1 MSIGIIGYAISAA
14 LFLLFSVMLLT
25 SWRGRIEG
33 IYLLVASFTTSCWA
47 LAAVIYQ
54 VHESTLSTTV
64 YQLLEIARNIAW
76 FGFLFRLLNNLDKA
90 SGDKPRNLVRIPFII
105 LLGSVLLIAIEPLI
119 QFSPMLRAWSGN
131 VSLPLV
137 GYLGFAITGLTLIE
151 QLYRSTRPEMRWAV
165 KYLYLG
171 MGILFVYDFFLYA
184 EALLFHRV
192 DATLWQ
198 ARGLTSSLAVP
209 FVAIAATRNPSWSV
223 RVFVSKQVVFHATT
237 IIAAGAYLVAMA
249 AFGYYIRYYGGSWGK
264 ATQVVF
270 VFAGIIFLAT
280 LLFSGN
286 LRSKLKVFV
295 NKHFF
300 SYKYDWRDEWLRVV
314 QTLSDGRGGKEVRTR
329 VIQAIADSVDAGGG
343 YLWMLG
349 HAGSYQCVSQ
359 WKAPPIAI
367 VFNPENPL
375 VNYFFKSD
383 WIVDI
388 IEYKKFPERY
398 DGLKLD
404 PELISVDGSWLIVPI
419 KHHEDL
425 LGFVLLTRPKLSKSI
440 NWEDR
445 DLIKASAKQAG
456 SYLALL
462 QTSEA
467 LNQAN
472 QFEAFNRLSAF
483 VVHDLKNLI
492 AQLELVVKNAERHR
506 DNPAFMDDA
515 VNTIGNAVNK
525 MGRLLTQLRQ
535 GRFESTK
542 SKQFYVEESVA
553 QAVNELYAYLPK
565 PQLTIK
571 ANYLKTIADKDR
583 FTAIMVHM
591 IKNAQEAS
599 SEDGKVEV
607 TVDRQGDNALIII
620 EDNGVG
626 MDEVF
631 IKERLFR
638 PFQTTKGNAGMGIG
652 VYETREY
659 VNSLKGGMRVESA
672 KDVGT
677 RFEIT
682 IPLEAVQQATENQI
696 SDTTEAEL

>member
-1 MSIGIIGYAISAA
+1 MSIGIIGYAISAT
-14 LFLLFSVMLLT
+14 LFLLFSVMLVT

-33 IYLLVASFTTSCWA
+33 IYLLTASVTTACWA
-47 LAAVIYQ
+47 LAAVALQVDESVLTRTAYQ
-54 VHESTLSTTV
+54 IF
-64 YQLLEIARNIAW
+64 EIARNIAW
-76 FGFLFRLLNNLDKA
+76 FVFLFRLLFNLQQACGKNL
-90 SGDKPRNLVRIPFII
+90 RNLAYIPIAI
-105 LLGSVLLIAIEPLI
+105 LIGSTVLIAVEPIYQLFPVPI
-119 QFSPMLRAWSGN
+119 GTGGFASY
-131 VSLPLV
+131 PLV

-151 QLYRSTRPEMRWAV
+151 QLYRSTRPEMRWSV

-171 MGILFVYDFFLYA
+171 MGVLFVYDFFLYS
-184 EALLFHRV
+184 EALLFNRV
-192 DATLWQ
+192 DTTLWQ
-198 ARGLTSSLAVP
+198 ARGLTSALAVP

-237 IIAAGAYLVAMA
+237 IIAAGAYLVTMA
-249 AFGYYIRYYGGSWGK
+249 AVGYYIRFYGGSWGK
-264 ATQVVF
+264 ATQVAF
-270 VFAGIIFLAT
+270 VFAGVIFLITA
-280 LLFSGN
+280 LFSGN

-314 QTLSDGRGGKEVRTR
+314 QTLSNGRGGKEIRIR
-329 VIQAIADSVDAGGG
+329 VIQAISESIDAGGG
-343 YLWMLG
+343 YLWMSDN
-349 HAGSYQCVSQ
+349 AGGYQCVSHWQ
-359 WKAPPIAI
+359 VSANNIL
-367 VFNPENPL
+367 FDSSDSL
-375 VNYFFKSD
+375 VTYFSNSD
-383 WIVDI
+383 WIIDVD
-388 IEYKKFPERY
+388 EYKQFPERY
-398 DGLKLD
+398 ESLKLD
-404 PELISVDGSWLIVPI
+404 DQLIAIDNAWLIIPV
-419 KHHEDL
+419 KHHEQL
-425 LGFVLLTRPKLSKSI
+425 LGFVLLSQPKLTKSV

-445 DLIKASAKQAG
+445 DLIKAAAKQAG

-492 AQLELVVKNAERHR
+492 AQLELVVKNAERHKN
-506 DNPAFMDDA
+506 NPEFMDDA
-515 VNTIGNAVNK
+515 VKTIGNAVSK

-542 SKQFYVEESVA
+542 SKEFYVEESVA
-553 QAVNELYAYLPK
+553 QAVNQLYAYLPK
-565 PQLTIK
+565 PRLTIN
-571 ANYLKTIADKDR
+571 ANFLKIIADKDR

-599 SEDGKVEV
+599 QEDGKVDV
-607 TVDRQGDNALIII
+607 TVDRDNNDAVITI

-626 MDEVF
+626 MDALF

-659 VNSLKGGMRVESA
+659 VNSLNGKMKVESV
-672 KDVGT
+672 KGVGT
-677 RFEIT
+677 KFEIS
-682 IPLEAVQQATENQI
+682 IPLEVAGQAINNHI
-696 SDTTEAEL
+696 STTAEA

>member
-1 MSIGIIGYAISAA
+1 MSIGIIGYAISAT
-14 LFLLFSVMLLT
+14 LFLLFSVMLVT

-33 IYLLVASFTTSCWA
+33 IYLLTASVTTACWA
-47 LAAVIYQ
+47 LAAVALQ
-54 VHESTLSTTV
+54 VDESVLTRTV
-64 YQLLEIARNIAW
+64 YQIFEIARNIAW
-76 FGFLFRLLNNLDKA
+76 FVFLFRLLFNLQKACGNNL
-90 SGDKPRNLVRIPFII
+90 RNLAYIP
-105 LLGSVLLIAIEPLI
+105 IAILIGSTVMIVVEPISQLFPVPI
-119 QFSPMLRAWSGN
+119 GPEGFASY
-131 VSLPLV
+131 PLV

-171 MGILFVYDFFLYA
+171 MGVLFVYDFFLYA
-184 EALLFHRV
+184 EALLFNRV
-192 DATLWQ
+192 DTTLWQ
-198 ARGLTSSLAVP
+198 ARGLTSALAVP

-237 IIAAGAYLVAMA
+237 IIAAGAYLVTMA
-249 AFGYYIRYYGGSWGK
+249 AVGYYIRFYGGSWGK
-264 ATQVVF
+264 ATQVAF
-270 VFAGIIFLAT
+270 VFAGVIFLIT
-280 LLFSGN
+280 VLFSGN

-314 QTLSDGRGGKEVRTR
+314 QTLSNGRGGKEIRIR
-329 VIQAIADSVDAGGG
+329 VIQAISESIDAGGG
-343 YLWMLG
+343 YLWMSDN
-349 HAGSYQCVSQ
+349 AGSYQCVSHWQ
-359 WKAPPIAI
+359 VSANNIL
-367 VFNPENPL
+367 FDSNDSL
-375 VNYFFKSD
+375 VTYFSNSD
-383 WIVDI
+383 WIIDVD
-388 IEYKKFPERY
+388 EYKQFPERY
-398 DGLKLD
+398 ESLKLD
-404 PELISVDGSWLIVPI
+404 DQLIAIDNAWLIIPI
-419 KHHEDL
+419 KHHEQL
-425 LGFVLLTRPKLSKSI
+425 LGFVLLTQPKLTKSV

-445 DLIKASAKQAG
+445 DLIKAAAKQAG

-492 AQLELVVKNAERHR
+492 AQLELVVKNAERHKN
-506 DNPAFMDDA
+506 NPEFMDDA
-515 VNTIGNAVNK
+515 VKTIGNAVSK

-542 SKQFYVEESVA
+542 SKEFYVEESVA
-553 QAVNELYAYLPK
+553 QAVNQLYAYLPK
-565 PQLTIK
+565 PRLTIN
-571 ANYLKTIADKDR
+571 ANFLKIIADKDR

-599 SEDGKVEV
+599 QEDGKVDV
-607 TVDRQGDNALIII
+607 TVDRVNNYAVITI

-626 MDEVF
+626 MDALF

-659 VNSLKGGMRVESA
+659 VNSLNGKMKVESV
-672 KDVGT
+672 KGVGT
-677 RFEIT
+677 KFEIS
-682 IPLEAVQQATENQI
+682 IPLEVAGQAIDNHI
-696 SDTTEAEL
+696 STTAEA

>member
-1 MSIGIIGYAISAA
+1 MSIGIIGYAISAT
-14 LFLLFSVMLLT
+14 LFLLFSVMLVT

-33 IYLLVASFTTSCWA
+33 IYLLTASVTTACWA
-47 LAAVIYQ
+47 LSAVALQVDESVLTRTAYQ
-54 VHESTLSTTV
+54 T
-64 YQLLEIARNIAW
+64 LEIARNIAW
-76 FGFLFRLLNNLDKA
+76 FVFLFRLLFNLQKACGNNL
-90 SGDKPRNLVRIPFII
+90 RNLAYIP
-105 LLGSVLLIAIEPLI
+105 IAILIGSTVMIVVEPISQLFPVPI
-119 QFSPMLRAWSGN
+119 RPEGFASY
-131 VSLPLV
+131 PLV
-137 GYLGFAITGLTLIE
+137 GYLGFSITGLTLIE

-171 MGILFVYDFFLYA
+171 MGVLFVYDFFLYA
-184 EALLFHRV
+184 EALLFNRV
-192 DATLWQ
+192 DTTLWQ
-198 ARGLTSSLAVP
+198 ARGLTSALAVP

-237 IIAAGAYLVAMA
+237 IIAAGGYLVTMA
-249 AFGYYIRYYGGSWGK
+249 AVGYYIRFYGGSWGK
-264 ATQVVF
+264 ATQVAF
-270 VFAGIIFLAT
+270 VFASVIFLIT
-280 LLFSGN
+280 VLFSGS

-314 QTLSDGRGGKEVRTR
+314 QTLSNGRGGKEIRIR
-329 VIQAIADSVDAGGG
+329 VIQAISESIDAGGG
-343 YLWMLG
+343 YLWMSDN
-349 HAGSYQCVSQ
+349 AGSYQCVSHWQ
-359 WKAPPIAI
+359 VSANNIL
-367 VFNPENPL
+367 FDSSDSL
-375 VNYFFKSD
+375 VTYFSNSD
-383 WIVDI
+383 WIVDVN
-388 IEYKKFPERY
+388 EYKQFPERY
-398 DGLKLD
+398 ESLKLD
-404 PELISVDGSWLIVPI
+404 DQFIAIDNAWLIIPV
-419 KHHEDL
+419 KHHEQL
-425 LGFVLLTRPKLSKSI
+425 LGFVLLTQPKLNKSV

-445 DLIKASAKQAG
+445 DLLKAAAKQAG

-492 AQLELVVKNAERHR
+492 AQLELVVKNAERHKN
-506 DNPAFMDDA
+506 NPEFMDDA
-515 VNTIGNAVNK
+515 VKTIGNAVSK

-542 SKQFYVEESVA
+542 SKEFYVEESVA
-553 QAVNELYAYLPK
+553 QAVNQLYAYMPK
-565 PQLTIK
+565 PRLTIN
-571 ANYLKTIADKDR
+571 ASFLKIIADKDR

-599 SEDGKVEV
+599 QEDGKVGV
-607 TVDRQGDNALIII
+607 TVDRDNNYAVITI

-626 MDEVF
+626 MDALF

-659 VNSLKGGMRVESA
+659 VNSLNGKMKVESV
-672 KDVGT
+672 KGVGT
-677 RFEIT
+677 KFEIS
-682 IPLEAVQQATENQI
+682 IPLGVAGQAINNHISTTAEA
-696 SDTTEAEL
+696 

>member
-1 MSIGIIGYAISAA
+1 MSIGIIGYAISAT
-14 LFLLFSVMLLT
+14 LFLLFSVMLVT

-33 IYLLVASFTTSCWA
+33 IYLLTASVTTACWA
-47 LAAVIYQ
+47 LAAVALQVDESVLTRTAYQ
-54 VHESTLSTTV
+54 IF
-64 YQLLEIARNIAW
+64 EIARNIAW
-76 FGFLFRLLNNLDKA
+76 FVFLFRLLFNLQQACGKNL
-90 SGDKPRNLVRIPFII
+90 RNLAYIPIAI
-105 LLGSVLLIAIEPLI
+105 LIGSTVLIAVEPISQLFPVPI
-119 QFSPMLRAWSGN
+119 GTGGFASY
-131 VSLPLV
+131 PLV

-151 QLYRSTRPEMRWAV
+151 QLYRSTRPEMRWSV

-171 MGILFVYDFFLYA
+171 MGVLFVYDFFLYA
-184 EALLFHRV
+184 EALLFNRV
-192 DATLWQ
+192 DTTLWQ
-198 ARGLTSSLAVP
+198 ARGLTSALAVP

-237 IIAAGAYLVAMA
+237 IIAAGAYLVTMA
-249 AFGYYIRYYGGSWGK
+249 AVGYYIRFYGGSWGK
-264 ATQVVF
+264 ATQVAF
-270 VFAGIIFLAT
+270 VFAGVIFLITA
-280 LLFSGN
+280 LFSGN

-314 QTLSDGRGGKEVRTR
+314 QTLSNGRGGKEIRIR
-329 VIQAIADSVDAGGG
+329 VIQAISESIDAGGG
-343 YLWMLG
+343 YLWMSDN
-349 HAGSYQCVSQ
+349 AGGYQCVSHWQ
-359 WKAPPIAI
+359 VSANNIL
-367 VFNPENPL
+367 FDSSDSL
-375 VNYFFKSD
+375 VTYFSNSD
-383 WIVDI
+383 WIIDVD
-388 IEYKKFPERY
+388 EYKQFPERY
-398 DGLKLD
+398 ESLKLD
-404 PELISVDGSWLIVPI
+404 DQLIAIDNAWLIIPV
-419 KHHEDL
+419 KHHEQL
-425 LGFVLLTRPKLSKSI
+425 LGFVLLSQPKLSKSV

-445 DLIKASAKQAG
+445 DLIKAAAKQAG

-492 AQLELVVKNAERHR
+492 AQLELVVKNAERHKN
-506 DNPAFMDDA
+506 NPEFMDDA
-515 VNTIGNAVNK
+515 VKTIGNAVSK

-542 SKQFYVEESVA
+542 SKEFYVEESVA
-553 QAVNELYAYLPK
+553 QAVNQLYAYLPK
-565 PQLTIK
+565 PRLTIN
-571 ANYLKTIADKDR
+571 ANFLKIIADKDR

-599 SEDGKVEV
+599 QEDGKVDV
-607 TVDRQGDNALIII
+607 TVDRDNNDAVITI

-626 MDEVF
+626 MDALF

-659 VNSLKGGMRVESA
+659 VNSLNGKMKVESV
-672 KDVGT
+672 KGVGT
-677 RFEIT
+677 KFEIS
-682 IPLEAVQQATENQI
+682 IPLEVAGQAINNHI
-696 SDTTEAEL
+696 STTAEA

>member
-1 MSIGIIGYAISAA
+1 MSIGIIGYAISAT
-14 LFLLFSVMLLT
+14 LFLLFSVMLVT

-33 IYLLVASFTTSCWA
+33 IYLLTASVTTACWA
-47 LAAVIYQ
+47 LAAVALQVDESVLTRTAYQ
-54 VHESTLSTTV
+54 IF
-64 YQLLEIARNIAW
+64 EIARNIAW
-76 FGFLFRLLNNLDKA
+76 FVFLFRLLFNLQQACSKNL
-90 SGDKPRNLVRIPFII
+90 RNLAYIP
-105 LLGSVLLIAIEPLI
+105 IAILIGSTVLIVVEPI
-119 QFSPMLRAWSGN
+119 SQIFPVPIGTGGFASY
-131 VSLPLV
+131 PLV

-151 QLYRSTRPEMRWAV
+151 QLYRSTRPEMRWSV

-171 MGILFVYDFFLYA
+171 MGVLFVYDFFLYA
-184 EALLFHRV
+184 EALLFNRV
-192 DATLWQ
+192 DTTLWQ
-198 ARGLTSSLAVP
+198 ARGLTSALAVP

-237 IIAAGAYLVAMA
+237 IIAAGAYLVTMA
-249 AFGYYIRYYGGSWGK
+249 AVGYYIRFYGGSWGK
-264 ATQVVF
+264 ATQVAF
-270 VFAGIIFLAT
+270 VFAGVIFLIT
-280 LLFSGN
+280 VLFSGN

-314 QTLSDGRGGKEVRTR
+314 QTLSNGRGGKEIRIR
-329 VIQAIADSVDAGGG
+329 VIQAISDSIDAGGG
-343 YLWMLG
+343 YLWMSDN
-349 HAGSYQCVSQ
+349 AGGYQCVSHWQ
-359 WKAPPIAI
+359 VSANNIL
-367 VFNPENPL
+367 FDSSDSL
-375 VNYFFKSD
+375 VTYFSNSD
-383 WIVDI
+383 WIIDVD
-388 IEYKKFPERY
+388 EYKQFPERY
-398 DGLKLD
+398 ESLKLD
-404 PELISVDGSWLIVPI
+404 DQLIAIDNAWLIIPV
-419 KHHEDL
+419 KHHEQL
-425 LGFVLLTRPKLSKSI
+425 LGFVLLTQPKLTKSV

-445 DLIKASAKQAG
+445 DLIKAAAKQAG

-492 AQLELVVKNAERHR
+492 AQLELVVKNAERHKN
-506 DNPAFMDDA
+506 NPEFMDDA
-515 VNTIGNAVNK
+515 VKTIGNAVSK

-542 SKQFYVEESVA
+542 SKEFYVEESVA
-553 QAVNELYAYLPK
+553 QAVNQLYAYLPK
-565 PQLTIK
+565 PRLTIN
-571 ANYLKTIADKDR
+571 ANFLKIIADKDR

-599 SEDGKVEV
+599 QEDGKVDV
-607 TVDRQGDNALIII
+607 TVDRDNNYAVITI

-626 MDEVF
+626 MDALF

-659 VNSLKGGMRVESA
+659 VNSLNGKMKVESV
-672 KDVGT
+672 KGVGT
-677 RFEIT
+677 KFEIS
-682 IPLEAVQQATENQI
+682 IPLEVAGQAINNHI
-696 SDTTEAEL
+696 STTAEA

>member
-1 MSIGIIGYAISAA
+1 MSIGIIGYAISAT
-14 LFLLFSVMLLT
+14 LFLLFSVMLVT

-33 IYLLVASFTTSCWA
+33 IYLLTASVTTACWA
-47 LAAVIYQ
+47 LAAVALQVDESVLTRTAYQ
-54 VHESTLSTTV
+54 IF
-64 YQLLEIARNIAW
+64 EIARNIAW
-76 FGFLFRLLNNLDKA
+76 FVFLFRLLFNLQQACGKNL
-90 SGDKPRNLVRIPFII
+90 RNLAYIPIAI
-105 LLGSVLLIAIEPLI
+105 LIGSTVLIAVEPISQLFPVPI
-119 QFSPMLRAWSGN
+119 GTGGFASY
-131 VSLPLV
+131 PLV

-151 QLYRSTRPEMRWAV
+151 QLYRSTRPEMRWSV

-171 MGILFVYDFFLYA
+171 MGVLFVYDFFLYA
-184 EALLFHRV
+184 EALLFNRV
-192 DATLWQ
+192 DTTLWQ
-198 ARGLTSSLAVP
+198 ARGLTSALAVP

-237 IIAAGAYLVAMA
+237 IIAAGAYLVTMA
-249 AFGYYIRYYGGSWGK
+249 AVGYYIRFYGGSWGK
-264 ATQVVF
+264 ATQVAF
-270 VFAGIIFLAT
+270 VFAGVIFLITA
-280 LLFSGN
+280 LFSGN

-314 QTLSDGRGGKEVRTR
+314 QTLSNGRGGKEIRIR
-329 VIQAIADSVDAGGG
+329 VIQAISESIDAGGG
-343 YLWMLG
+343 YLWMSDN
-349 HAGSYQCVSQ
+349 AGGYQCVSHWQ
-359 WKAPPIAI
+359 VSANNIL
-367 VFNPENPL
+367 FDSSDSL
-375 VNYFFKSD
+375 VTYFSNSD
-383 WIVDI
+383 WIIDVD
-388 IEYKKFPERY
+388 EYKQFPERY
-398 DGLKLD
+398 ESLKLD
-404 PELISVDGSWLIVPI
+404 DQLIAIDNAWLIIPV
-419 KHHEDL
+419 KHHEQL
-425 LGFVLLTRPKLSKSI
+425 LGFVLLSQPKLSKSV

-445 DLIKASAKQAG
+445 DLIKAAAKQAG

-492 AQLELVVKNAERHR
+492 AQLELVVKNAERHKN
-506 DNPAFMDDA
+506 NPEFMDDA
-515 VNTIGNAVNK
+515 VKTIGNAVSK

-542 SKQFYVEESVA
+542 SKEFYVEESVA
-553 QAVNELYAYLPK
+553 QAVNQLYAYLPK
-565 PQLTIK
+565 PRLTIN
-571 ANYLKTIADKDR
+571 ANFLKIIADKDR

-599 SEDGKVEV
+599 QEDGKVDV
-607 TVDRQGDNALIII
+607 TVDRDNNYAVITI

-626 MDEVF
+626 MDALF

-659 VNSLKGGMRVESA
+659 VNSLNGKMKVESV
-672 KDVGT
+672 KGVGT
-677 RFEIT
+677 KFEIS
-682 IPLEAVQQATENQI
+682 IPLEVAGQAINNHI
-696 SDTTEAEL
+696 STTAEA

>member
-1 MSIGIIGYAISAA
+1 MSIGIIGYAISAS

-33 IYLLVASFTTSCWA
+33 IYLLVASFTTACWA
-47 LAAVIYQ
+47 MAAVAYQ
-54 VHESTLSTTV
+54 LDDSALTVTV
-64 YQLLEIARNIAW
+64 YQLFEIARNIAW
-76 FGFLFRLLNNLDKA
+76 FGFLFRLLYNLDKA
-90 SGDKPRNLVRIPFII
+90 SGQQQRNLVYIPFAI
-105 LLGSVLLIAIEPLI
+105 LIGSALLIAFEPLL
-119 QFSPMLRAWSGN
+119 QANQTLRSWGADIN
-131 VSLPLV
+131 LPLV

-151 QLYRSTRPEMRWAV
+151 QLYRSTRPEVRWAV

-184 EALLFHRV
+184 EALMFNRV
-192 DATLWQ
+192 DTTLWQ

-237 IIAAGAYLVAMA
+237 IIAAGVYLVTMA
-249 AFGYYIRYYGGSWGK
+249 AVGYYIRYYGGSWGK
-264 ATQVVF
+264 ATQIAF
-270 VFAGIIFLAT
+270 VFAGIIFLIT
-280 LLFSGN
+280 VLFSGS
-286 LRSKLKVFV
+286 LRSKIKVFV

-329 VIQAIADSVDAGGG
+329 VVQAIADSVDAGGG
-343 YLWMLG
+343 YLWMMG
-349 HAGSYQCVSQ
+349 HVGSYQCVSHWQ
-359 WKAPPIAI
+359 ASPINISFDAD
-367 VFNPENPL
+367 NAL
-375 VNYFFKSD
+375 VTYFFKSD
-383 WIVDI
+383 WIIDI
-388 IEYKKFPERY
+388 DEYRRFPERY
-398 DGLKLD
+398 DALKLD
-404 PELISVDGSWLIVPI
+404 PELIAVEGSWLVVPI
-419 KHHEDL
+419 KHHEQL

-445 DLIKASAKQAG
+445 DLVKASAKQAG

-467 LNQAN
+467 LSQAN
-472 QFEAFNRLSAF
+472 QFETFNRLSAF

-492 AQLELVVKNAERHR
+492 AQLELVVKNAERHKN
-506 DNPAFMDDA
+506 NPAFMDDA

-525 MGRLLTQLRQ
+525 MGRLLNQLRQ

-542 SKQFYVEESVA
+542 AKQFYVEESVA
-553 QAVNELYAYLPK
+553 QAVNQLYAYSPK
-565 PQLTIK
+565 PQLTIN

-591 IKNAQEAS
+591 IKNAQEATTQ
-599 SEDGKVEV
+599 DGKVEV
-607 TVDRQGDNALIII
+607 IVDRQDNNAVITI
-620 EDNGVG
+620 EDDGVG
-626 MDEVF
+626 MDELF
-631 IKERLFR
+631 IKEKLFL

-659 VNSLKGGMRVESA
+659 VNSLKGGMKVESV

-677 RFEIT
+677 KFEIT
-682 IPLEAVQQATENQI
+682 IPLEVARQAADNQR
-696 SDTTEAEL
+696 SDTAEAEL

>member
-1 MSIGIIGYAISAA
+1 MSIGIIGYAISAT
-14 LFLLFSVMLLT
+14 LFLLFSVMLVT

-33 IYLLVASFTTSCWA
+33 IYLLTASVTTACWA
-47 LAAVIYQ
+47 LAAVALQVDESVLTRTAYQ
-54 VHESTLSTTV
+54 IF
-64 YQLLEIARNIAW
+64 EIARNIAW
-76 FGFLFRLLNNLDKA
+76 FVFLFRLLFNLQKA
-90 SGDKPRNLVRIPFII
+90 SGNNLRNLAYIPIAI
-105 LLGSVLLIAIEPLI
+105 LIGSTVLIAIEPMSQLI
-119 QFSPMLRAWSGN
+119 PVPIGPEGFASY
-131 VSLPLV
+131 PLV

-171 MGILFVYDFFLYA
+171 MGVLFVYDFFLYA
-184 EALLFHRV
+184 EALLFNRV
-192 DATLWQ
+192 DTTLWQ
-198 ARGLTSSLAVP
+198 ARGLTSALAVP

-237 IIAAGAYLVAMA
+237 IIAAGAYLVTMA
-249 AFGYYIRYYGGSWGK
+249 AVGYYIRFYGGSWGK
-264 ATQVVF
+264 ATQIAF
-270 VFAGIIFLAT
+270 VFAGVIFLVT
-280 LLFSGN
+280 VLFSGN

-314 QTLSDGRGGKEVRTR
+314 QTLSNGRGGKEIRIR
-329 VIQAIADSVDAGGG
+329 VIQAISESIDAGGG
-343 YLWMLG
+343 YLWMSDN
-349 HAGSYQCVSQ
+349 AGSYQCVSHWQ
-359 WKAPPIAI
+359 VSANNIL
-367 VFNPENPL
+367 FDSSDSL
-375 VNYFFKSD
+375 VTYFSNSD
-383 WIVDI
+383 WIIDVD
-388 IEYKKFPERY
+388 EYKQFPERY
-398 DGLKLD
+398 ESLNLD
-404 PELISVDGSWLIVPI
+404 DQLIAIENAWLIIPV
-419 KHHEDL
+419 KHHEQL
-425 LGFVLLTRPKLSKSI
+425 LGFVLLTQPKLTKSV

-445 DLIKASAKQAG
+445 DLIKAAAKQAG

-492 AQLELVVKNAERHR
+492 AQLELVVKNAERHKN
-506 DNPAFMDDA
+506 NPEFMDDA
-515 VNTIGNAVNK
+515 VKTIGNAVSK

-542 SKQFYVEESVA
+542 SKEFYVEESVA
-553 QAVNELYAYLPK
+553 QAVNQLYAYLPK
-565 PQLTIK
+565 PRLTIN
-571 ANYLKTIADKDR
+571 ANFLKIIADKDR

-599 SEDGKVEV
+599 QEDGKVDV
-607 TVDRQGDNALIII
+607 TVDRVNNYAVITI

-626 MDEVF
+626 MDALF

-659 VNSLKGGMRVESA
+659 VNSLNGKMKVESV
-672 KDVGT
+672 KGVGT
-677 RFEIT
+677 KFEIS
-682 IPLEAVQQATENQI
+682 IPLEVAGQAINNHI
-696 SDTTEAEL
+696 STTAEA

>member
-1 MSIGIIGYAISAA
+1 
-14 LFLLFSVMLLT
+14 LVT

-33 IYLLVASFTTSCWA
+33 IYLLTASVTTACWA
-47 LAAVIYQ
+47 LAAVALQVDESVLARTAYQ
-54 VHESTLSTTV
+54 IF
-64 YQLLEIARNIAW
+64 EIARNIAW
-76 FGFLFRLLNNLDKA
+76 FVFLFRLLFNLQKA
-90 SGDKPRNLVRIPFII
+90 CGKNLRNLAYIP
-105 LLGSVLLIAIEPLI
+105 IAILIGSTVLIVIEPTSQIL
-119 QFSPMLRAWSGN
+119 
-131 VSLPLV
+131 SLPIGTGSFASYPLV

-171 MGILFVYDFFLYA
+171 MGVLFVYDFFLYA
-184 EALLFHRV
+184 EALLFNRV
-192 DATLWQ
+192 DTTLWQ
-198 ARGLTSSLAVP
+198 ARGLTSALAVP

-237 IIAAGAYLVAMA
+237 IIAAGAYLVTMA
-249 AFGYYIRYYGGSWGK
+249 AVGYYIRFYGGSWGK
-264 ATQVVF
+264 ATQVAF
-270 VFAGIIFLAT
+270 VFAGVIFLIT
-280 LLFSGN
+280 VLFSGN

-314 QTLSDGRGGKEVRTR
+314 QTLSNGRGGKEIRIR
-329 VIQAIADSVDAGGG
+329 VIQAISESIDAGGG
-343 YLWMLG
+343 YLWMSDN
-349 HAGSYQCVSQ
+349 AGGYQCVSHWQ
-359 WKAPPIAI
+359 VSANNIL
-367 VFNPENPL
+367 FDSSDSL
-375 VNYFFKSD
+375 VTYFSNSD
-383 WIVDI
+383 WIIDVD
-388 IEYKKFPERY
+388 EYKQFPERY
-398 DGLKLD
+398 ESLKLD
-404 PELISVDGSWLIVPI
+404 DQLIAIDNAWLIIPV
-419 KHHEDL
+419 KHHEQL
-425 LGFVLLTRPKLSKSI
+425 LGFVLLTQPKLTKSV

-445 DLIKASAKQAG
+445 DLIKAAAKQAG

-492 AQLELVVKNAERHR
+492 AQLELVVKNAERHKN
-506 DNPAFMDDA
+506 NPEFMDDA
-515 VNTIGNAVNK
+515 VKTIGNAVSK

-542 SKQFYVEESVA
+542 SKEFYVEESVA
-553 QAVNELYAYLPK
+553 QAVNQLYAYLPK
-565 PQLTIK
+565 PRLTIN
-571 ANYLKTIADKDR
+571 ANFLKIIADKDR

-599 SEDGKVEV
+599 QEDGKVDV
-607 TVDRQGDNALIII
+607 TVDRDNNYAVITI

-626 MDEVF
+626 MDALF

-659 VNSLKGGMRVESA
+659 VNSLNGKMKVESV
-672 KDVGT
+672 KGVGT
-677 RFEIT
+677 KFEIS
-682 IPLEAVQQATENQI
+682 IPLEVAGQAINNHI
-696 SDTTEAEL
+696 STTAEA

>member
-1 MSIGIIGYAISAA
+1 MSIGIIGYAISAT
-14 LFLLFSVMLLT
+14 LFLLFSVMLVT

-33 IYLLVASFTTSCWA
+33 IYLLTASVTTACWA
-47 LAAVIYQ
+47 LAAVALQVDESVLTRTAYQ
-54 VHESTLSTTV
+54 IF
-64 YQLLEIARNIAW
+64 EIARNIAW
-76 FGFLFRLLNNLDKA
+76 FVFLFRLLFNLQQACGKNL
-90 SGDKPRNLVRIPFII
+90 RNLAYIP
-105 LLGSVLLIAIEPLI
+105 IAILIGSTVLIVVEPISQLFPVPI
-119 QFSPMLRAWSGN
+119 GTGGFASY
-131 VSLPLV
+131 PLV

-151 QLYRSTRPEMRWAV
+151 QLYRSTRPEMRWSV

-171 MGILFVYDFFLYA
+171 MGVLFVYDFFLYA
-184 EALLFHRV
+184 EALLFNRV
-192 DATLWQ
+192 DTTLWQ
-198 ARGLTSSLAVP
+198 ARGLTSALAVP

-237 IIAAGAYLVAMA
+237 IIAAGAYLVTMA
-249 AFGYYIRYYGGSWGK
+249 AVGYYIRFYGGSWGK
-264 ATQVVF
+264 ATQVAF
-270 VFAGIIFLAT
+270 VFAGVIFLITA
-280 LLFSGN
+280 LFSGN

-314 QTLSDGRGGKEVRTR
+314 QTLSNGRGGKEIRIR
-329 VIQAIADSVDAGGG
+329 VIQAISDSIDAGGG
-343 YLWMLG
+343 YLWMSDN
-349 HAGSYQCVSQ
+349 AGGYQCVSHWQ
-359 WKAPPIAI
+359 VSANNIL
-367 VFNPENPL
+367 FDTSDSL
-375 VNYFFKSD
+375 VTYFSNSD
-383 WIVDI
+383 WIIDVD
-388 IEYKKFPERY
+388 EYKQFPERY
-398 DGLKLD
+398 ESLKLD
-404 PELISVDGSWLIVPI
+404 DQLIAIDNAWLIIPV
-419 KHHEDL
+419 KHHEQL
-425 LGFVLLTRPKLSKSI
+425 LGFVLLTQPKLTKSV

-445 DLIKASAKQAG
+445 DLIKAAAKQAG

-492 AQLELVVKNAERHR
+492 AQLELVVKNAERHKN
-506 DNPAFMDDA
+506 NPEFMDDA
-515 VNTIGNAVNK
+515 VKTIGNAVSK

-542 SKQFYVEESVA
+542 SKEFYVEESVA
-553 QAVNELYAYLPK
+553 QAVNQLYAYLPK
-565 PQLTIK
+565 PRLTIN
-571 ANYLKTIADKDR
+571 ANFLKIIADKDR

-599 SEDGKVEV
+599 QEDGKVDV
-607 TVDRQGDNALIII
+607 TVDRDNNYAVITI

-626 MDEVF
+626 MDALF

-659 VNSLKGGMRVESA
+659 VNSLNGKMKVESV
-672 KDVGT
+672 KGVGT
-677 RFEIT
+677 KFEIS
-682 IPLEAVQQATENQI
+682 IPLEVAGQAINNHI
-696 SDTTEAEL
+696 STTAEA

>member
-1 MSIGIIGYAISAA
+1 MSIGIIGYAISAT
-14 LFLLFSVMLLT
+14 LFLLFSVMLVT

-33 IYLLVASFTTSCWA
+33 IYLLTASVTTACWA
-47 LAAVIYQ
+47 LAAVALQVDESVLTRTAYQ
-54 VHESTLSTTV
+54 IF
-64 YQLLEIARNIAW
+64 EIARNIAW
-76 FGFLFRLLNNLDKA
+76 FVFLFRLLFNLQQACGKNL
-90 SGDKPRNLVRIPFII
+90 RNLAYIP
-105 LLGSVLLIAIEPLI
+105 IAILIGSTVLIVVEPISQLFPVPI
-119 QFSPMLRAWSGN
+119 GTGGFASY
-131 VSLPLV
+131 PLV

-151 QLYRSTRPEMRWAV
+151 QLYRSTRPEMRWSV

-171 MGILFVYDFFLYA
+171 MGVLFVYDFFLYA
-184 EALLFHRV
+184 EALLFNRV
-192 DATLWQ
+192 DTTLWQ
-198 ARGLTSSLAVP
+198 ARGLTSALAVP

-237 IIAAGAYLVAMA
+237 IIAAGAYLVTMA
-249 AFGYYIRYYGGSWGK
+249 AVGYYIRFYGGSWGK
-264 ATQVVF
+264 ATQVAF
-270 VFAGIIFLAT
+270 VFAGIIFLIT
-280 LLFSGN
+280 VLFSGN

-314 QTLSDGRGGKEVRTR
+314 QTLSNGRGGKEIRIR
-329 VIQAIADSVDAGGG
+329 VIQAISESIDAGGG
-343 YLWMLG
+343 YLWMSDN
-349 HAGSYQCVSQ
+349 AGGYQCVSHWQ
-359 WKAPPIAI
+359 VSANNIL
-367 VFNPENPL
+367 FDSSDSL
-375 VNYFFKSD
+375 VTYFSNSD
-383 WIVDI
+383 WIIDVD
-388 IEYKKFPERY
+388 EYKQFPERY
-398 DGLKLD
+398 ESLKLD
-404 PELISVDGSWLIVPI
+404 DQLIAIDNAWLIIPV
-419 KHHEDL
+419 KHHEQL
-425 LGFVLLTRPKLSKSI
+425 LGFVLLSQPKLAKSV

-445 DLIKASAKQAG
+445 DLIKAAAKQAG

-492 AQLELVVKNAERHR
+492 AQLELVVKNAERHKN
-506 DNPAFMDDA
+506 NPEFMDDA
-515 VNTIGNAVNK
+515 VKTIGNAVSK

-542 SKQFYVEESVA
+542 SKEFYVEESVA
-553 QAVNELYAYLPK
+553 QAVNQLYAYLPK
-565 PQLTIK
+565 PRLTIN
-571 ANYLKTIADKDR
+571 ANFLKIIADKDR

-599 SEDGKVEV
+599 QEDGKVDV
-607 TVDRQGDNALIII
+607 TVDRDNNDAVITI

-626 MDEVF
+626 MDALF

-659 VNSLKGGMRVESA
+659 VNSLNGKMKVESV
-672 KDVGT
+672 KGVGT
-677 RFEIT
+677 KFEIS
-682 IPLEAVQQATENQI
+682 IPLEVAGQAINNHI
-696 SDTTEAEL
+696 STTAEA

>member
-1 MSIGIIGYAISAA
+1 MSIGIIGYAISAT
-14 LFLLFSVMLLT
+14 LFLLFSVMLVT

-33 IYLLVASFTTSCWA
+33 IYLLTASVTTACWA
-47 LAAVIYQ
+47 LAAVALQVDESVLARTAYQ
-54 VHESTLSTTV
+54 IF
-64 YQLLEIARNIAW
+64 EIARNIAW
-76 FGFLFRLLNNLDKA
+76 FVFLFRLLFNSQKACGKNL
-90 SGDKPRNLVRIPFII
+90 RNLAYIP
-105 LLGSVLLIAIEPLI
+105 IAILIGSTVLIVIEPISQLLSVPI
-119 QFSPMLRAWSGN
+119 GTGDFASY
-131 VSLPLV
+131 PLV
-137 GYLGFAITGLTLIE
+137 GHLGFAITGLTLIE

-171 MGILFVYDFFLYA
+171 MGVLFVYDFFLYA
-184 EALLFHRV
+184 EALLFNRV
-192 DATLWQ
+192 DTTLWQ
-198 ARGLTSSLAVP
+198 ARGLTSALAVP

-237 IIAAGAYLVAMA
+237 IIAAGAYLVTMA
-249 AFGYYIRYYGGSWGK
+249 AVGYYIRFYGGSWGK
-264 ATQVVF
+264 ATQVAF
-270 VFAGIIFLAT
+270 VFAGVIFLIT
-280 LLFSGN
+280 VLFSGN

-314 QTLSDGRGGKEVRTR
+314 QTLSNGRGGKEIRIR
-329 VIQAIADSVDAGGG
+329 VIQAISESIDAGGG
-343 YLWMLG
+343 YLWMSDN
-349 HAGSYQCVSQ
+349 AGGYQCVSHWQ
-359 WKAPPIAI
+359 VSANNIL
-367 VFNPENPL
+367 FDSSDSL
-375 VNYFFKSD
+375 VTYFSNSD
-383 WIVDI
+383 WIIDVD
-388 IEYKKFPERY
+388 EYKQFPERY
-398 DGLKLD
+398 ESLKLD
-404 PELISVDGSWLIVPI
+404 DQLIAIDNAWLIIPV
-419 KHHEDL
+419 KHHEQL
-425 LGFVLLTRPKLSKSI
+425 LGFVLLTQPKLTKSV

-445 DLIKASAKQAG
+445 DLIKAAAKQAG

-492 AQLELVVKNAERHR
+492 AQLELVVKNAERHKN
-506 DNPAFMDDA
+506 NPEFMDDA
-515 VNTIGNAVNK
+515 VKTIGNAVSK

-542 SKQFYVEESVA
+542 SKEFYVEESVA
-553 QAVNELYAYLPK
+553 QAVNQLYAYLPK
-565 PQLTIK
+565 PRLTIN
-571 ANYLKTIADKDR
+571 ANFLKIIADKDR

-599 SEDGKVEV
+599 QEDGKVDV
-607 TVDRQGDNALIII
+607 TVDRDNNYAVISI

-626 MDEVF
+626 MDALF

-659 VNSLKGGMRVESA
+659 VNSLNGKMKVESV
-672 KDVGT
+672 KGVGT
-677 RFEIT
+677 KFEIS
-682 IPLEAVQQATENQI
+682 IPLEVAGQAINNHI
-696 SDTTEAEL
+696 STTAEA

>member
-1 MSIGIIGYAISAA
+1 MSIGIIGYAISAT
-14 LFLLFSVMLLT
+14 LFLLFSVMLVT

-33 IYLLVASFTTSCWA
+33 IYLLTASVTTACWA
-47 LAAVIYQ
+47 LAAVALQ
-54 VHESTLSTTV
+54 VDESVLTRTA
-64 YQLLEIARNIAW
+64 YHIFEIARNIAW
-76 FGFLFRLLNNLDKA
+76 FVFLFRLLFNLQQACGKNL
-90 SGDKPRNLVRIPFII
+90 RNLAYIPIAI
-105 LLGSVLLIAIEPLI
+105 LIGSTVLIAVEPISQLFPVPI
-119 QFSPMLRAWSGN
+119 GTGGFASY
-131 VSLPLV
+131 PLV

-151 QLYRSTRPEMRWAV
+151 QLYRSTRPEMRWSV

-171 MGILFVYDFFLYA
+171 MGVLFVYDFFLYA
-184 EALLFHRV
+184 EALLFNRV
-192 DATLWQ
+192 DTTLWQ
-198 ARGLTSSLAVP
+198 ARGLTSALAVP

-237 IIAAGAYLVAMA
+237 IIAAGAYLVTMA
-249 AFGYYIRYYGGSWGK
+249 AVGYYIRFYGGSWGK
-264 ATQVVF
+264 ATQVAF
-270 VFAGIIFLAT
+270 VFAGVIFLITA
-280 LLFSGN
+280 LFSGN

-314 QTLSDGRGGKEVRTR
+314 QTLSNGRGGKEIRIR
-329 VIQAIADSVDAGGG
+329 VIQAISESIDAGGG
-343 YLWMLG
+343 YLWMSDN
-349 HAGSYQCVSQ
+349 AGGYQCVSHWQ
-359 WKAPPIAI
+359 VSANNIL
-367 VFNPENPL
+367 FDSSDSL
-375 VNYFFKSD
+375 VTYFSNSD
-383 WIVDI
+383 WIIDVD
-388 IEYKKFPERY
+388 EYKQFPERY
-398 DGLKLD
+398 ESLKLD
-404 PELISVDGSWLIVPI
+404 DQLIAIDNAWLIIPV
-419 KHHEDL
+419 KHHEQL
-425 LGFVLLTRPKLSKSI
+425 LGFVLLSQPKLSKSV

-445 DLIKASAKQAG
+445 DLIKAAAKQAG

-492 AQLELVVKNAERHR
+492 AQLELVVKNAERHKN
-506 DNPAFMDDA
+506 NPEFMDDA
-515 VNTIGNAVNK
+515 VKTIGNAVSK

-542 SKQFYVEESVA
+542 SKEFYVEESVA
-553 QAVNELYAYLPK
+553 QVVNQLYAYLPK
-565 PQLTIK
+565 PRLTIN
-571 ANYLKTIADKDR
+571 ANFLKIIADKDR

-599 SEDGKVEV
+599 QEDGKVDV
-607 TVDRQGDNALIII
+607 TVDRDNNDAVITI

-626 MDEVF
+626 MDALF

-659 VNSLKGGMRVESA
+659 VNSLNGKMKVESV
-672 KDVGT
+672 KGVGT
-677 RFEIT
+677 KFEIS
-682 IPLEAVQQATENQI
+682 IPLEVAGQAINNHI
-696 SDTTEAEL
+696 STTAEA

>member
-1 MSIGIIGYAISAA
+1 MSIGIIGYAISAT
-14 LFLLFSVMLLT
+14 LFLLFSVMLVT

-33 IYLLVASFTTSCWA
+33 IYLLTASVTTACWA
-47 LAAVIYQ
+47 LAAVALQVDESVLTRTAYQ
-54 VHESTLSTTV
+54 IF
-64 YQLLEIARNIAW
+64 EIARNIAW
-76 FGFLFRLLNNLDKA
+76 FVFLFRLLFNLQQACGKNL
-90 SGDKPRNLVRIPFII
+90 RNLAYIPIAI
-105 LLGSVLLIAIEPLI
+105 LIGSTVLIAVEPISQLFPVPI
-119 QFSPMLRAWSGN
+119 GTGGFASY
-131 VSLPLV
+131 PLV

-151 QLYRSTRPEMRWAV
+151 QLYRSTRPEMRWSV

-171 MGILFVYDFFLYA
+171 MGVLFVYDFFLYA
-184 EALLFHRV
+184 EALLFNRV
-192 DATLWQ
+192 DTTLWQ
-198 ARGLTSSLAVP
+198 ARGLTSALAVP

-237 IIAAGAYLVAMA
+237 IIAAGAYLVTMA
-249 AFGYYIRYYGGSWGK
+249 AVGYYIRFYGGSWGK
-264 ATQVVF
+264 ATQVAF
-270 VFAGIIFLAT
+270 VFAGVIFLIT
-280 LLFSGN
+280 VLFSGN

-314 QTLSDGRGGKEVRTR
+314 QTLSNGRGGKEIRIR
-329 VIQAIADSVDAGGG
+329 VIQAISDSIDAGGG
-343 YLWMLG
+343 YLWMSDN
-349 HAGSYQCVSQ
+349 AGGYQCVSHWQ
-359 WKAPPIAI
+359 VSANNIL
-367 VFNPENPL
+367 FDSSDSL
-375 VNYFFKSD
+375 VTYFSNSD
-383 WIVDI
+383 WIIDVD
-388 IEYKKFPERY
+388 EYKQFPERY
-398 DGLKLD
+398 ESLKLD
-404 PELISVDGSWLIVPI
+404 DQLIAIDNAWLIIPV
-419 KHHEDL
+419 KHHEQL
-425 LGFVLLTRPKLSKSI
+425 LGFVLLSQPKLTKSV

-445 DLIKASAKQAG
+445 DLIKAAAKQAG

-492 AQLELVVKNAERHR
+492 AQLELVVKNAERHKN
-506 DNPAFMDDA
+506 NPEFMDDA
-515 VNTIGNAVNK
+515 VKTIGNAVSK

-542 SKQFYVEESVA
+542 SKEFYVEESVA
-553 QAVNELYAYLPK
+553 QAVNQLYAYLPK
-565 PQLTIK
+565 PRLTIN
-571 ANYLKTIADKDR
+571 ANFLKIIADKDR

-599 SEDGKVEV
+599 QEDGKVDV
-607 TVDRQGDNALIII
+607 TVDRDNNYAVITI

-626 MDEVF
+626 MDALF

-659 VNSLKGGMRVESA
+659 VNSLNGKMKVESV
-672 KDVGT
+672 KGVGT
-677 RFEIT
+677 KFEIS
-682 IPLEAVQQATENQI
+682 IPLEVAGQAINNHI
-696 SDTTEAEL
+696 STTAEA

>member
-1 MSIGIIGYAISAA
+1 MSIGIIGYAISAT
-14 LFLLFSVMLLT
+14 LFLLFSVMLVT

-33 IYLLVASFTTSCWA
+33 IYLLAASVTTACWA
-47 LAAVIYQ
+47 LAAVALQVDESVLTRTAYQ
-54 VHESTLSTTV
+54 I
-64 YQLLEIARNIAW
+64 LEIARNIAW
-76 FGFLFRLLNNLDKA
+76 FVFLFRLLFNLQKA
-90 SGDKPRNLVRIPFII
+90 CGKNLRNLAYIP
-105 LLGSVLLIAIEPLI
+105 IAILIGSTILIVVEPISQLFTVPI
-119 QFSPMLRAWSGN
+119 GTEGFASY
-131 VSLPLV
+131 PLV
-137 GYLGFAITGLTLIE
+137 GYLGFAIVGLTLIE

-171 MGILFVYDFFLYA
+171 MGVLFVYDFFLYA
-184 EALLFHRV
+184 EALLFNRV
-192 DATLWQ
+192 DTTLWQ
-198 ARGLTSSLAVP
+198 ARGLTSALAVP

-237 IIAAGAYLVAMA
+237 IIAAGAYLVTMA
-249 AFGYYIRYYGGSWGK
+249 AVGYYIRFYGGSWGK
-264 ATQVVF
+264 ATQVAF
-270 VFAGIIFLAT
+270 VFAGVIFLIT
-280 LLFSGN
+280 VLFSGN

-314 QTLSDGRGGKEVRTR
+314 QTLSNGRGGKEIRIR
-329 VIQAIADSVDAGGG
+329 VIQAISESIDAGGG
-343 YLWMLG
+343 YLWMSDN
-349 HAGSYQCVSQ
+349 AGGYQCVSHWQ
-359 WKAPPIAI
+359 VSANNIL
-367 VFNPENPL
+367 FDSSDSL
-375 VNYFFKSD
+375 VTYFSNSD
-383 WIVDI
+383 WIIDVD
-388 IEYKKFPERY
+388 EYKQFPERY
-398 DGLKLD
+398 ESLKLD
-404 PELISVDGSWLIVPI
+404 DQLIAIDNAWLIIPV
-419 KHHEDL
+419 KHHEQL
-425 LGFVLLTRPKLSKSI
+425 LGFVLLTQPKLTKSV

-445 DLIKASAKQAG
+445 DLIKAAAKQAG

-492 AQLELVVKNAERHR
+492 AQLELVVKNAERHKN
-506 DNPAFMDDA
+506 NPEFMDDA
-515 VNTIGNAVNK
+515 VKTIGNAVSK

-542 SKQFYVEESVA
+542 SKEFYVEESVA
-553 QAVNELYAYLPK
+553 QAVNQLYAYLPK
-565 PQLTIK
+565 PRLTIN
-571 ANYLKTIADKDR
+571 ANFLKIIADKDR

-599 SEDGKVEV
+599 QEDGKVDV
-607 TVDRQGDNALIII
+607 TVDRVNNYAVITI

-626 MDEVF
+626 MDALF

-659 VNSLKGGMRVESA
+659 VNSLNGKMKVESV
-672 KDVGT
+672 KGVGT
-677 RFEIT
+677 KFEIS
-682 IPLEAVQQATENQI
+682 IPLEVAGQAINNHI
-696 SDTTEAEL
+696 STTAEA

>member
-1 MSIGIIGYAISAA
+1 MSIGIIGYAISAT
-14 LFLLFSVMLLT
+14 LFLLFSVMLVT

-33 IYLLVASFTTSCWA
+33 IYLLTASVTTACWA
-47 LAAVIYQ
+47 LAAVALQVDESVLTRTAYQ
-54 VHESTLSTTV
+54 IF
-64 YQLLEIARNIAW
+64 EIARNIAW
-76 FGFLFRLLNNLDKA
+76 FVFLFRLLFNLQQACGKNL
-90 SGDKPRNLVRIPFII
+90 RNLAYIPIAI
-105 LLGSVLLIAIEPLI
+105 LIGSTVLIAVEPISQLFPVPI
-119 QFSPMLRAWSGN
+119 GTGGFASY
-131 VSLPLV
+131 PLV

-151 QLYRSTRPEMRWAV
+151 QLYRSTRPEMRWSV

-171 MGILFVYDFFLYA
+171 MGVLFVYDFFLYA
-184 EALLFHRV
+184 EALLFNRV
-192 DATLWQ
+192 DTTLWQ
-198 ARGLTSSLAVP
+198 ARGLTSALAVP

-237 IIAAGAYLVAMA
+237 IIAAGAYLVTMA
-249 AFGYYIRYYGGSWGK
+249 AVGYYIRFYGGSWGK
-264 ATQVVF
+264 ATQVAF
-270 VFAGIIFLAT
+270 VFAGVIFLITA
-280 LLFSGN
+280 LFSGN

-314 QTLSDGRGGKEVRTR
+314 QTLSNGRGGKEIRIR
-329 VIQAIADSVDAGGG
+329 VIQAISESIDAGGG
-343 YLWMLG
+343 YLWMSDN
-349 HAGSYQCVSQ
+349 AGGYQCVSHWQ
-359 WKAPPIAI
+359 VSANNIL
-367 VFNPENPL
+367 FDSSDSL
-375 VNYFFKSD
+375 VTYFSNSD
-383 WIVDI
+383 WIIDVD
-388 IEYKKFPERY
+388 EYKQFPERY
-398 DGLKLD
+398 ESLKLD
-404 PELISVDGSWLIVPI
+404 DQLIAIDNAWLIIPV
-419 KHHEDL
+419 KHHEQL
-425 LGFVLLTRPKLSKSI
+425 LGFVLLSQPKLSKSV

-445 DLIKASAKQAG
+445 DLIKAAAKQAG

-492 AQLELVVKNAERHR
+492 AQLELVVKNAERHKN
-506 DNPAFMDDA
+506 NPEFMDDA
-515 VNTIGNAVNK
+515 VKTIGNAVSK

-542 SKQFYVEESVA
+542 SKEFYVEESVA
-553 QAVNELYAYLPK
+553 QAVNQLYAYLPK
-565 PQLTIK
+565 PRLTIN
-571 ANYLKTIADKDR
+571 ANFLKIIADKDR

-599 SEDGKVEV
+599 QEDGKVDV
-607 TVDRQGDNALIII
+607 TVDRDKNDAVITI

-626 MDEVF
+626 MDALF

-659 VNSLKGGMRVESA
+659 VNSLNGKMKVESV
-672 KDVGT
+672 KGVGT
-677 RFEIT
+677 KFDIS
-682 IPLEAVQQATENQI
+682 IPLEVAGQAINNHI
-696 SDTTEAEL
+696 STTAEA

>member
-1 MSIGIIGYAISAA
+1 MSIGIIGYAISAT
-14 LFLLFSVMLLT
+14 LFLLFSVMLVT

-33 IYLLVASFTTSCWA
+33 IYLLTASVTTTCWA
-47 LAAVIYQ
+47 LAAVALQVDESLLARTAYQ
-54 VHESTLSTTV
+54 IF
-64 YQLLEIARNIAW
+64 EIARNIAW
-76 FGFLFRLLNNLDKA
+76 FVFLFRLLFNLQKACGNNL
-90 SGDKPRNLVRIPFII
+90 RNLAYIP
-105 LLGSVLLIAIEPLI
+105 IAILIGSTVLIVIEPISQLFPVPI
-119 QFSPMLRAWSGN
+119 GTGGFASY
-131 VSLPLV
+131 PLV

-171 MGILFVYDFFLYA
+171 MGVLFVYDFFLYA
-184 EALLFHRV
+184 EALLFNRV
-192 DATLWQ
+192 DTTLWQ
-198 ARGLTSSLAVP
+198 ARGLTSALAVP

-237 IIAAGAYLVAMA
+237 IIAAGAYLVTMA
-249 AFGYYIRYYGGSWGK
+249 AVGYYIRFYGGSWGK
-264 ATQVVF
+264 ATQVAF
-270 VFAGIIFLAT
+270 VFAGVIFLIT
-280 LLFSGN
+280 VLFSGN

-314 QTLSDGRGGKEVRTR
+314 QTLSNGRGGKEIRIR
-329 VIQAIADSVDAGGG
+329 VIQAISESIDAGGG
-343 YLWMLG
+343 YLWMSDN
-349 HAGSYQCVSQ
+349 AGGYQCVSHWQ
-359 WKAPPIAI
+359 VSANNIL
-367 VFNPENPL
+367 FDSSDSL
-375 VNYFFKSD
+375 VTYFSNSD
-383 WIVDI
+383 WIIDVD
-388 IEYKKFPERY
+388 EYKQFPERY
-398 DGLKLD
+398 ESLKLD
-404 PELISVDGSWLIVPI
+404 DQLIAIDNAWLIIPV
-419 KHHEDL
+419 KHHEQL
-425 LGFVLLTRPKLSKSI
+425 LGFVLLTQPKLTKSV

-445 DLIKASAKQAG
+445 DLIKAAAKQAG

-492 AQLELVVKNAERHR
+492 AQLELVVKNAERHKN
-506 DNPAFMDDA
+506 NPEFMDDA
-515 VNTIGNAVNK
+515 VKTIGNAVSK

-542 SKQFYVEESVA
+542 SKEFYVEESVA
-553 QAVNELYAYLPK
+553 QAVNQLYAYLPK
-565 PQLTIK
+565 PRLTIN
-571 ANYLKTIADKDR
+571 ANFLKIIADKDR

-599 SEDGKVEV
+599 QEDGKVDV
-607 TVDRQGDNALIII
+607 TVDRDNNYAVITI

-626 MDEVF
+626 MDALF
-631 IKERLFR
+631 MKERLFR

-659 VNSLKGGMRVESA
+659 VNSLNGKMKVESV
-672 KDVGT
+672 KGVGT
-677 RFEIT
+677 KFEIS
-682 IPLEAVQQATENQI
+682 IPLEVAGQAINNHI
-696 SDTTEAEL
+696 STTAEA

>member
-1 MSIGIIGYAISAA
+1 
-14 LFLLFSVMLLT
+14 MLVT

-33 IYLLVASFTTSCWA
+33 IYLLTASVTTACWA
-47 LAAVIYQ
+47 LAAVALQ
-54 VHESTLSTTV
+54 VDESVLTRTA
-64 YQLLEIARNIAW
+64 YHIFEIARNIAW
-76 FGFLFRLLNNLDKA
+76 FVFLFRLLFNLQQACGKNL
-90 SGDKPRNLVRIPFII
+90 RNLAYIPIAI
-105 LLGSVLLIAIEPLI
+105 LIGSTVLIAVEPISQLFPVPI
-119 QFSPMLRAWSGN
+119 GTGGFASY
-131 VSLPLV
+131 PLV

-151 QLYRSTRPEMRWAV
+151 QLYRSTRPEMRWSV

-171 MGILFVYDFFLYA
+171 MGVLFVYDFFLYA
-184 EALLFHRV
+184 EALLFNRV
-192 DATLWQ
+192 DTTLWQ
-198 ARGLTSSLAVP
+198 ARGLTSALAVP

-237 IIAAGAYLVAMA
+237 IIAAGAYLVTMA
-249 AFGYYIRYYGGSWGK
+249 AVGYYIRFYGGSWGK
-264 ATQVVF
+264 ATQVAF
-270 VFAGIIFLAT
+270 VFAGVIFLITA
-280 LLFSGN
+280 LFSGN

-314 QTLSDGRGGKEVRTR
+314 QTLSNGRGGKEIRIR
-329 VIQAIADSVDAGGG
+329 VIQAISESIDAGGG
-343 YLWMLG
+343 YLWMSDN
-349 HAGSYQCVSQ
+349 AGGYQCVSHWQ
-359 WKAPPIAI
+359 VSANNIL
-367 VFNPENPL
+367 FDSSDSL
-375 VNYFFKSD
+375 VTYFSNSD
-383 WIVDI
+383 WIIDVD
-388 IEYKKFPERY
+388 EYKQFPERY
-398 DGLKLD
+398 ESLKLD
-404 PELISVDGSWLIVPI
+404 DQLIAIDNAWLIIPV
-419 KHHEDL
+419 KHHEQL
-425 LGFVLLTRPKLSKSI
+425 LGFVLLSQPKLSKSV

-445 DLIKASAKQAG
+445 DLIKAAAKQAG

-492 AQLELVVKNAERHR
+492 AQLELVVKNAERHKN
-506 DNPAFMDDA
+506 NPEFMDDA
-515 VNTIGNAVNK
+515 VKTIGNAVSK

-542 SKQFYVEESVA
+542 SKEFYVEESVA
-553 QAVNELYAYLPK
+553 QVVNQLYAYLPK
-565 PQLTIK
+565 PRLTIN
-571 ANYLKTIADKDR
+571 ANFLKIIADKDR

-599 SEDGKVEV
+599 QEDGKVDV
-607 TVDRQGDNALIII
+607 TVDRDNNDAVITI

-626 MDEVF
+626 MDALF

-659 VNSLKGGMRVESA
+659 VNSLNGKMKVESV
-672 KDVGT
+672 KGVGT
-677 RFEIT
+677 KFEIS
-682 IPLEAVQQATENQI
+682 IPLEVAGQAINNHI
-696 SDTTEAEL
+696 STTAEA